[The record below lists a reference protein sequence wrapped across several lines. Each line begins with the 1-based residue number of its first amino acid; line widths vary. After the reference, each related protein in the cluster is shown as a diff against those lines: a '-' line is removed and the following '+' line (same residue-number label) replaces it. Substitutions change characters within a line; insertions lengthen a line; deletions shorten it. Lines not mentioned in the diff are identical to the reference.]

1 MGGKIEGASMNLKG
15 VPSVIV
21 VMAQWHL
28 GGPEHVL
35 GVFGGEDR
43 EKNANARIQEVLTN
57 EVAPRATARIVG
69 DFFVQ

>member
-1 MGGKIEGASMNLKG
+1 MTTKIRAEGMNLKG

-21 VMAQWHL
+21 VMGKWMQESEPHL
-28 GGPEHVL
+28 L

-43 EKNANARIQEVLTN
+43 LAK
-57 EVAPRATARIVG
+57 ATARCEEVLSGENARAEAWIVG

>member
-1 MGGKIEGASMNLKG
+1 MTTKNRVAGMNLKG

-21 VMAQWHL
+21 VMARWH
-28 GGPEHVL
+28 PSDEPHIL

-43 EKNANARIQEVLTN
+43 KAKAEAEIAQVLGAET
-57 EVAPRATARIVG
+57 PRAHAWING

>member
-1 MGGKIEGASMNLKG
+1 MNLKG

-21 VMAQWHL
+21 VVGQWLL

-43 EKNANARIQEVLTN
+43 VQKAQVKIAEVLTC
-57 EVAPRATARIVG
+57 EVAPRATARMVG